1 MPVQVNEA
9 EWNSLSDSDKEK
21 ISKIIG
27 GYFHEEIVTDPS
39 QPVPASMLS
48 TELEFSNPFCR
59 AACRIT
65 FETAT
70 AACLLLT
77 EPAAVIACMGLA
89 QAAKD
94 ICLDEC

>member
-9 EWNSLSDSDKEK
+9 EWNRLSDSDKEK
-21 ISKIIG
+21 IIKIIG
-27 GYFHEEIVTDPS
+27 GYFHQEIVADPS
-39 QPVPASMLS
+39 QPVPAALLS

-77 EPAAVIACMGLA
+77 EPLAVVACIGAA